1 MKTIVLVG
9 RSGSGKSA
17 IAGIL
22 TSRYNMPRIKTCTTR
37 KRRSPD
43 DFYEFLSI
51 EEFTRRENAGD
62 IILADAYAG
71 NLYGTP
77 VENLKAGG
85 LIILE
90 PGGAKELKDR
100 LGNECLIIGITASS
114 GTVHNRMCETRANRD
129 EVFERLKTDDKHFA
143 AEVMQ
148 NICDI
153 IIRNDEYMSVEDA
166 ASLIARIAEHCPEGN
181 WNILHDVPYVSIW
194 DGDTSVETTA
204 DVNLETREVFNIKT
218 IDVEGVDICEREYI
232 LLDDEEHDVFERCD
246 DEAEMSLEDWL
257 ELVEDPNAFW
267 REG

>member
-51 EEFTRRENAGD
+51 EEFTKRENAGD

-90 PGGAKELKDR
+90 PGGAK
-100 LGNECLIIGITASS
+100 
-114 GTVHNRMCETRANRD
+114 
-129 EVFERLKTDDKHFA
+129 
-143 AEVMQ
+143 
-148 NICDI
+148 
-153 IIRNDEYMSVEDA
+153 
-166 ASLIARIAEHCPEGN
+166 
-181 WNILHDVPYVSIW
+181 
-194 DGDTSVETTA
+194 
-204 DVNLETREVFNIKT
+204 
-218 IDVEGVDICEREYI
+218 
-232 LLDDEEHDVFERCD
+232 
-246 DEAEMSLEDWL
+246 
-257 ELVEDPNAFW
+257 
-267 REG
+267 